1 MSKYTELAKAANQEE
16 NILTKIENNE
26 PILKAEVEAMV
37 QSQKATVIRATNTFN
52 QAEKAVDKARGYI
65 TDSGKVYM
73 SKVDVAKDARD
84 QAAEELKVAEARL
97 EDLEAELKLF

>member
-37 QSQKATVIRATNTFN
+37 QSQKATVIRSRNVYN
-52 QAEKAVDKARGYI
+52 QAEKAVDKARGFI
-65 TDSGKVYM
+65 TDKGSDYM
-73 SKVDVAKDARD
+73 RKVDAAKDARD